1 MDTDMNRFCVILP
14 AKNEGRVIARTL
26 TSLLAADVLPSD
38 IYVIDDGSTD
48 NTSAIAKKFEV
59 NIMRN
64 EINLGKAKGVER
76 VTREYDLL
84 RRYDIIAMMD
94 ADTTVNPNYYRA
106 VKRAFKNPKVSVV
119 CGRPKSAPCNYLT
132 AWRAIGYFMTHYIY
146 RGGQSNMGV
155 INVAPG
161 CASSYRSHVF
171 AQLDW
176 NKDTL
181 VEDMD
186 VTIQIHRKKLGKIVY
201 QPEANVITQDPST
214 LADYYKQMRRW
225 HTGTWQ
231 ISRKHHLIRGVR
243 KIDFEF
249 KLLMFEGLILS
260 VFILCFP
267 IGLAF
272 WPKTFL
278 SGLLIDATVLLVVS
292 IFCGIMDRRW
302 DVIYYYPTYEF
313 LRVVDAFVFLKSFWD
328 ITIMKRDLHNWFS
341 VRRY

>member
-1 MDTDMNRFCVILP
+1 
-14 AKNEGRVIARTL
+14 
-26 TSLLAADVLPSD
+26 
-38 IYVIDDGSTD
+38 
-48 NTSAIAKKFEV
+48 
-59 NIMRN
+59 
-64 EINLGKAKGVER
+64 
-76 VTREYDLL
+76 
-84 RRYDIIAMMD
+84 MMD

-106 VKRAFKNPKVSVV
+106 VKKAFKNPKVMVV

-161 CASSYRSHVF
+161 CASSYRSRVF

-201 QPEANVITQDPST
+201 QPEANVTTQDPST
-214 LADYYKQMRRW
+214 LPDYYKQMRRW

-231 ISRKHHLIRGVR
+231 ISKKHHLLRGLR

-313 LRVVDAFVFLKSFWD
+313 LRIVDAFVFLRSFWD
-328 ITIMKRDLHNWFS
+328 VAIRKRKLHNWFS